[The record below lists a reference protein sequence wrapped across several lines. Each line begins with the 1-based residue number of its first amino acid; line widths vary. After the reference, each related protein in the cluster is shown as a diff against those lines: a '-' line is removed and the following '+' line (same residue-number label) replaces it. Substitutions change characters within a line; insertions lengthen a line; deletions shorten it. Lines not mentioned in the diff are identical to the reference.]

1 MVFQIVVLANLGIK
15 NVIKRCGFIVP
26 RIKVLLLLLLHV
38 PLLCLNAGR
47 RCFNAGRR
55 CFSEPVS

>member
-26 RIKVLLLLLLHV
+26 RIKVLLLLL